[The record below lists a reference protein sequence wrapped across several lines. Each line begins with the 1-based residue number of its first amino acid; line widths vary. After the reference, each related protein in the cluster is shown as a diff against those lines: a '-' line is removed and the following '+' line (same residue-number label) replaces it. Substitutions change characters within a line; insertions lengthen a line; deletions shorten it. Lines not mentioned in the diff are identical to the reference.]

1 LKLERWRILL
11 TFITGVSL
19 ALFSSSL
26 GASAEPN
33 RGRNSVLLFGGPMMK
48 GHFPGDAII
57 PFGSGFD
64 RRMIFGAAFQH
75 EYARFENGVSLGAEA
90 GFAGRTGPD
99 FSGEIWGGASISHVG
114 WSFGSLTISP
124 SLVVGLSAVNKAVGI
139 ERQREGA
146 KGDARLLF
154 YLAPELQFRIAALP
168 GVALVYRIHH
178 RSGAWHTLGNMRDA
192 TNSNVIGLKI
202 DF

>member
-1 LKLERWRILL
+1 MRGRLARH
-11 TFITGVSL
+11 GMSL
-19 ALFSSSL
+19 L
-26 GASAEPN
+26 GALTVLFWLSPDAFAGNE
-33 RGRNSVLLFGGPMMK
+33 RSRNSVLLFGGPMMQ

-57 PFGSGFD
+57 PFGSRFD
-64 RRMIFGAAFQH
+64 RRMILGAALQH
-75 EYARFENGVSLGAEA
+75 DFVRFENGVSFGTEA
-90 GFAGRTGPD
+90 GVAARVGPD
-99 FSGEIWGGASISHVG
+99 VSGEVWGGVSATHVG
-114 WSFGSLTISP
+114 PTIGPITISP

-139 ERQREGA
+139 ESRRRGA

-154 YLAPELQFRIAALP
+154 YLGPELQFRSSALP

>member
-1 LKLERWRILL
+1 VERGRLARFL
-11 TFITGVSL
+11 TGMIV
-19 ALFSSSL
+19 AAIAVFSSSPAAIA
-26 GASAEPN
+26 GSE
-33 RGRNSVLLFGGPMMK
+33 RSRNSVLLFGGPMMK
-48 GHFPGDAII
+48 GHFPGDAAI
-57 PFGSGFD
+57 PFGSRFD
-64 RRMIFGAAFQH
+64 RRMIFGAALQH

-114 WSFGSLTISP
+114 LTFGQISISP

-154 YLAPELQFRIAALP
+154 YLAPELQFRTAALP